1 MKVQHWK
8 PSEMK
13 NIIFEIYV
21 DNVWCYEKKK
31 TLENRYT
38 PATSSSHIIIQQHA
52 GLVDPRMTTP
62 IWHPLIS
69 SLCYLMT

>member
-8 PSEMK
+8 PSEMR

-31 TLENRYT
+31 HWKIGIHQQH
-38 PATSSSHIIIQQHA
+38 PQAISSSNNT
-52 GLVDPRMTTP
+52 LVWW
-62 IWHPLIS
+62 ILG
-69 SLCYLMT
+69 